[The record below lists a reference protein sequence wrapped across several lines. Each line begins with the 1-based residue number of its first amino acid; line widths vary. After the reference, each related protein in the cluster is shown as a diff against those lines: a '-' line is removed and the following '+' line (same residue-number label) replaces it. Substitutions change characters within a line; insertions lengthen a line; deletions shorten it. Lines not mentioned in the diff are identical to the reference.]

1 MAQRLEIVA
10 ILSSGI
16 SFWRFSRPYI
26 IASSFLLIISVLMNH
41 YVAPFANKNRL
52 TFENQFT
59 KYNVNFKDIHLEINK
74 GTLVSY
80 KHLLQSTCGKE
91 KQ

>member
-1 MAQRLEIVA
+1 
-10 ILSSGI
+10 
-16 SFWRFSRPYI
+16 
-26 IASSFLLIISVLMNH
+26 MNH

-80 KHLLQSTCGKE
+80 RQFIEILLPLEDYGLKTGK
-91 KQ
+91 KIVKVNGSLKVICK